1 MPLGTFSDIKKDGC
15 SGLLGIVMPPVHRT
29 GSGWSGSLSGD
40 NSPET
45 FLDQEHLH
53 LRLPDVVVAA
63 IEDRD
68 QAVARKGRHWI
79 VGEIKRRSDKKVKMS
94 GLSASPGS

>member
-1 MPLGTFSDIKKDGC
+1 MSLGAFSDIKEDGC
-15 SGLLGIVMPPVHRT
+15 GGLLGIVVPSVHRT
-29 GSGWSGSLSGD
+29 GWGWSGWLSGD
-40 NSPET
+40 DSPET

-53 LRLPDVVVAA
+53 LRLPGVVVAA

-68 QAVARKGRHWI
+68 EAVAGKGRHWI

-94 GLSASPGS
+94 GLSVSPGS